1 MSGTTG
7 RGREGRY
14 LLLLVA
20 IVLVEYLVLSILA
33 PESYPTL
40 RNAQSMALQLA
51 PIGMLAL
58 AVGTALLV
66 GGIDLSIVATAN
78 LASISAA
85 MAMTAAAGSA
95 SPGVAILAGV
105 GAGLAVGAACGAFNG
120 FLVSRLGASPIV
132 ITLGTL
138 TLYTGIATGITGGS
152 TQFAVPAYQ
161 RLGIE
166 TVLAMP
172 LPFVVL
178 LLLTGALAL
187 LTGTRRWGFRA
198 YVVGASETVARYS
211 RLDVRRI
218 QVTTYT
224 IAGMLSSM
232 AGLSTLATTNAA
244 SVSFG
249 TSFLLLAIL
258 VAVLAGM
265 DPYGGSGRLLGVPLA
280 MIAMQQLSTGIN
292 MVLAG
297 SQGANFAKE
306 FAWGVL
312 LIAVLALGRSNSV
325 ARVRELLVSL
335 RDGAQDPPTGPA
347 ADQAEGESRPAETD
361 RPPTPRS

>member
-1 MSGTTG
+1 MSGTTQTS
-7 RGREGRY
+7 RAREGRY

-20 IVLVEYLVLSILA
+20 IVAAEFIILSVLA
-33 PESYPTL
+33 PETYPTV
-40 RNAQSMALQLA
+40 RNLQSMALQLA

-78 LASISAA
+78 LASIGAA
-85 MAMTAAAGSA
+85 MTMTEVAGSS
-95 SPGVAILAGV
+95 SPTVAILAGV
-105 GAGLAVGAACGAFNG
+105 GVAVGIGVVCGAFNG

-138 TLYTGIATGITGGS
+138 TLYTGLATGITSGS
-152 TQFAVPAYQ
+152 TAFGIPAYQ
-161 RLGIE
+161 DLGIA

-172 LPFVVL
+172 LPFVVF
-178 LLLTGALAL
+178 LLLTGVLAV
-187 LTGTRRWGFRA
+187 LTGMRRWGFRV

-211 RLDVRRI
+211 RLDVPRI
-218 QVTTYT
+218 QVTTYA
-224 IAGMLSSM
+224 IAGVLSSM

-249 TSFLLLAIL
+249 TSYLLLAIL

-297 SQGANFAKE
+297 SRGANFAKE
-306 FAWGVL
+306 FAWGLL
-312 LIAVLALGRSNSV
+312 LIAVLALGQTSPV
-325 ARVRELLVSL
+325 QRVRELLRSM
-335 RDGAQDPPTGPA
+335 QDSALSTPTDAP
-347 ADQAEGESRPAETD
+347 ADQ
-361 RPPTPRS
+361 